1 MAERLGVDFTE
12 DKYFESRSKATQA
25 ILAGAISVNDEA
37 QTKPSFL
44 VEENTKIKVLKQTDK
59 YV

>member
-1 MAERLGVDFTE
+1 MTKRLDVYLTE
-12 DKYFESRSKATQA
+12 NKYFESRSKATQA

-44 VEENTKIKVLKQTDK
+44 VEENTKISA
-59 YV
+59 